1 MYENT
6 SITQQPQNS
15 PAAVA
20 DKAKPAQELDEQTRE
35 LIDRFPIQLKLSVGA
50 VNDPLEH
57 EADAMADKVMRMP
70 ETPFVRRKSNCSNCD
85 YDDEHVHLKPLASRV
100 TPFIQAKSNGETAV
114 SDSVSGRIT
123 SATGGGC
130 PMETGTKNFMESRF
144 GADFSDV
151 KIHTGDEPAQLNRS
165 LDAKAFTVSNNIF
178 FNNGQYQPETDA
190 GKHLLAHELTHTL
203 QQSGNA
209 GSNSSAVIRRTPAS
223 DAKAL
228 AKQIHDAFSAAKVDD
243 TVVLTALGTLARD
256 ATKAGLL
263 KTSYK
268 ADYTTE
274 LEADIKLKV
283 SAANLSR
290 ALFLLNAPP
299 ANTSVVSS
307 TTVDKVGTE
316 DHKAT
321 NVGGGTVSV
330 HTGTDY
336 TSGTSYVGGFSVGYS
351 GSKASESRYFQT
363 LWSEIISTQ
372 PDKTET
378 KVNKTGLPLGGGMTM
393 DLTTTGN
400 PKYKIDSGSG
410 TSPFYEANGT
420 NIRTAAGVT
429 DYDRPSEFSD
439 IILKQFD
446 AGATKVVEIDHFD
459 DFLVQEE
466 KAIYQV
472 SLYVKCVYTS
482 KTAVTRS
489 TKFVS
494 GAAIT
499 ALPPD
504 IKKQLVKEY
513 PKFEYI
519 T

>member
-1 MYENT
+1 MHDNN
-6 SITQQPQNS
+6 SITNQS
-15 PAAVA
+15 YSGAAVA
-20 DKAKPAQELDEQTRE
+20 NDVAPASEQQPDAGSE

-50 VNDPLEH
+50 TNDPLEY
-57 EADAMADKVMRMP
+57 EADAMADKVMRTP
-70 ETPFVRRKSNCSNCD
+70 EKTFVQQKADCSNCD
-85 YDDEHVHLKPLASRV
+85 DGHIHLKPLASQIS
-100 TPFIQAKSNGETAV
+100 PFIQAKSNGEAAV
-114 SDSVSGRIT
+114 SDSVSGRIQ
-123 SATGGGC
+123 SSMGGGSQ
-130 PMETGTKNFMESRF
+130 MEGSTKNFMESRF

-165 LDAKAFTVSNNIF
+165 LDAKAFTVNNNIF
-178 FNNGQYQPETDA
+178 FNSGQYQPETDA
-190 GKHLLAHELTHTL
+190 GKHLLAHELTHTI
-203 QQSGNA
+203 QQSGYGGANSNA
-209 GSNSSAVIRRTPAS
+209 VVRRTPA
-223 DAKAL
+223 DEAKAL

-243 TVVLTALGTLARD
+243 AAVLTSLGTLGRD
-256 ATKAGLL
+256 ATKASLL

-268 ADYTTE
+268 TDYNTE

-283 SAANLSR
+283 SAVNLSR

-299 ANTSVVSS
+299 ANTSIVSS
-307 TTVDKVGTE
+307 TTVDKAGTE
-316 DHKAT
+316 DHKAA
-321 NVGGGTVSV
+321 NIGGGTVSV
-330 HTGTDY
+330 RTGVDY
-336 TSGTSYVGGFSVGYS
+336 TSGTSYKGGFSVGYS
-351 GSKASESRYFQT
+351 GSKAAESRYFQT

-378 KVNKTGLPLGGGMTM
+378 RVNKTGLPLGNSMTM
-393 DLTTTGN
+393 DLTTN
-400 PKYKIDSGSG
+400 INKPNYKIDSGSAS
-410 TSPFYEANGT
+410 SPFYEANGT

-472 SLYVKCVYTS
+472 SLYVQWVYTS
-482 KTAVTRS
+482 KTAISRS
-489 TKFVS
+489 TKFVA
-494 GAAIT
+494 GVAIT